1 MSNILKL
8 TLICSLIFH
17 VLMGKAAGVGELKQ
31 IKENYW
37 QMLIPSSIEQDS
49 LLSDLIK
56 IKPEK
61 EMSDQ
66 AVVELHQLY
75 PFDLKKI
82 DGYLSLMSADGS
94 WTDINYADTK
104 RSGWEPKLHAE
115 RILELSKLY
124 YSKTT
129 EYYHSEKVKEAIHL
143 ALKYWFDTKPRCL
156 NWWYNQIGIPKT
168 LGAAFILLEEQ
179 LTDREHRAA
188 VAVMENA
195 KFGMTG
201 QNKVWLAGN
210 VLIRALLQND
220 ADLVKAARDAI
231 ASEIVLGRKEGIK
244 DDWSFHQHGP
254 QQQFGNYGLS
264 FVTGMSFFFQLFKD
278 TDYEFTGQQREILV
292 SLIDKGYR
300 WVIWNR
306 YMDVSSLGRQF
317 FHNAQI
323 HKAYSLAFA
332 AEDMGLAGFPAHGNT
347 LIGHK
352 HFDDSDYT
360 VHRSKDWMSSVK
372 MASRRVIGTE
382 LVNEDNL
389 KGYYLGDGATY
400 YYVRGDEYLEVFPF
414 WDWRKIPGVTSYEDI
429 APMPDVNV
437 TRSGNN
443 SDLVGGLSNGK
454 IGMTAMELNRDGLE
468 AHKVWLFADKFVFC
482 LGADIHSDTTLCVTT
497 SIDQRSKSGELYVW
511 NKKKWSAIT
520 GAEAFRQ
527 KDLRF
532 FHDAVGYIVLDGDTC
547 VAQSEER
554 EGRWS
559 DFMGMYTPATLHGE
573 VAALHLRHGVKP
585 SGASYQYIVL
595 PAATKKEVEEFDPKM
610 IRVIKN
616 DKVAQVISSPSC
628 REGYWMAVYQSE
640 NFDIEGLF
648 FKAVLPG
655 IYYVEK
661 GLGGLEIKLSS
672 PFRISK

>member
-1 MSNILKL
+1 
-8 TLICSLIFH
+8 
-17 VLMGKAAGVGELKQ
+17 
-31 IKENYW
+31 
-37 QMLIPSSIEQDS
+37 
-49 LLSDLIK
+49 
-56 IKPEK
+56 
-61 EMSDQ
+61 MSDQ

-129 EYYHSEKVKEAIHL
+129 EHYHSEKVKEAIHL

-179 LTDREHRAA
+179 LTEQEHRAA

-429 APMPDVNV
+429 APMPNVNV

-511 NKKKWSAIT
+511 NKKKWSVIT

-532 FHDAVGYIVLDGDTC
+532 FHDAVGYIVLDGDTGC
-547 VAQSEER
+547 HFV
-554 EGRWS
+554 
-559 DFMGMYTPATLHGE
+559 
-573 VAALHLRHGVKP
+573 
-585 SGASYQYIVL
+585 
-595 PAATKKEVEEFDPKM
+595 
-610 IRVIKN
+610 
-616 DKVAQVISSPSC
+616 
-628 REGYWMAVYQSE
+628 
-640 NFDIEGLF
+640 
-648 FKAVLPG
+648 
-655 IYYVEK
+655 
-661 GLGGLEIKLSS
+661 
-672 PFRISK
+672 